1 MSDLIFA
8 CMSLDTASVRQML
21 LLAESL
27 RRWGGELSDAPFW
40 LLIPQ
45 EERTCLEGFQGRLS
59 AADVRIADFGVVPQA
74 ASFPFARKVLAAAEA
89 ERLAED
95 AASTLVW
102 MDCGALILQS
112 PAGLQLPP
120 GIRLAARPVDLA
132 LIGSRYEGPPD
143 VFWRLIYRECG
154 VPEEH
159 LYPMQSSVDRIAIR
173 PYFNAGLLAVQPR
186 DGLLQAWRDELLRL
200 YMIPEFEPFYQAN
213 PRYRI
218 FMHQA
223 VLAGTLLARLSPAES
238 LLLPPTV
245 NYPLHFHQRFPA
257 SERPATLDS
266 LTTCRYETLFDQAGW
281 QAKIPPASPELRAW
295 LEEGILS

>member
-40 LLIPQ
+40 LLVPRG
-45 EERTCLEGFQGRLS
+45 EEAYLEGFQGRLS
-59 AADVRIADFGVVPQA
+59 GADVRIADFEVDLQA

-102 MDCGALILQS
+102 MDSGALILQS
-112 PAGLQLPP
+112 PAGLQLPR

-132 LIGSRYEGPPD
+132 LIGSRYEEPPD
-143 VFWRLIYRECG
+143 AFWKLIYRECG
-154 VPEEH
+154 VPEEQ
-159 LYPMQSSVDRIAIR
+159 LYPMQSSVDRINIR
-173 PYFNAGLLAVQPR
+173 PYFNAGLLAVQPH
-186 DGLLQAWRDELLRL
+186 DGLLQAWRDDFLRL
-200 YMIPEFEPFYQAN
+200 HMIPEFEPFYLAN

-223 VLAGTLLARLSPAES
+223 VLAGTLLARLSPAEI
-238 LLLPPTV
+238 LLLPATV
-245 NYPLHFHQRFPA
+245 NYPLHFHQRFPTA
-257 SERPATLDS
+257 ERPAS
-266 LTTCRYETLFDQAGW
+266 LELADHLPLRDLVRPARLAGKNSTHLAGAAGLA
-281 QAKIPPASPELRAW
+281 Q
-295 LEEGILS
+295 